1 MGGTNEHQ
9 DDPVT
14 GTLDEQKGTS
24 KGTETFT
31 EEQVKER
38 ENKIRSDFHAD
49 VGRVETYKKLADEAM
64 RVAGAAEARTKT
76 MIQDREAD
84 ELAAAQDKPDE
95 LTSIRA
101 RHAARQTGD
110 ELMKVKAELESETA
124 KRVEAEAKGKKADTQ
139 EEAARIAKDTGV
151 PAQDLIDLTDG
162 SPEKMKAL
170 AKRLGGG
177 GGTKP
182 PLTPDPGKTIGAG
195 SGKKP
200 SVDELKAST
209 PFETQAKVKSGEW
222 AL

>member
-84 ELAAAQDKPDE
+84 ELTAARDKPDE
-95 LTSIRA
+95 LADIRA
-101 RHAARQTGD
+101 RHTARETGD
-110 ELMKVKAELESETA
+110 KLTKVKAELESETA
-124 KRVEAEAKGKKADTQ
+124 KRIEAEAKGKKADTQ
-139 EEAARIAKDTGV
+139 EEAARIAKDTNV
-151 PAQDLIDLTDG
+151 SAQDLIDLTDG
-162 SPEKMKAL
+162 TTGKMEAL
-170 AKRLGGG
+170 VKRLGGE
-177 GGTKP
+177 TKP
-182 PLTPDPGKTIGAG
+182 TLTLDSGKTIGGG

-209 PFETQAKVKSGEW
+209 PFETQAKVKSGDW
-222 AL
+222 VL